1 MVTPRRQAVNT
12 VAFIDNYCQ
21 HYSSLFEDV
30 RHFEA
35 FKFLHLGMLSEI
47 RQKSLPEI
55 AKIVGLKSGQKL
67 HHFLRDALWD
77 VKKVRELRLWLTK
90 LFIGEREIILCID
103 ETGERKK
110 GKSTDYVA
118 RQYIGNL
125 GKTENGIVSVNT
137 YGVVDGITYPL
148 IFQIFKPKNR
158 LKAEDK
164 YKTKPQ
170 IAVEIIQELKERGFK
185 IKLVLADSL
194 YGESGDVIR
203 VLEQLKLEFI
213 VAIRSNHGVL
223 MPAGSRKRYNSW
235 KAYEQKL
242 SHRQTETRYIREII
256 FGKRRRL
263 RYYQISKSNAPDP
276 KGDESWYIMTNL
288 SVEFQLN
295 VAQLYSLRNWIE
307 YGFKQVK
314 NELGW
319 ADFRLTD
326 YPSIERWWELV
337 FSAYFLV
344 SIQATSFQ
352 FESASHQE
360 FALNQAS
367 APELSV
373 PVNQIAS
380 TYSRHPYWEAGTTW
394 KSALNNL
401 RLILQPFIF
410 YYLIQPWLQV
420 FNIPGMKRCFL
431 KLIDLMNDFRATP
444 IIFPTA
450 SKVVV

>member
-1 MVTPRRQAVNT
+1 MVTQRRQAVST

-21 HYSSLFEDV
+21 HYCSVFEDV

-47 RQKSLPEI
+47 KRKSLPEI
-55 AKIVGLKSGQKL
+55 AKTAGLKDSQTL

-77 VKKVRELRLWLTK
+77 VKKIREIRLWLTK
-90 LFIGEREIILCID
+90 MFIGEREIILCID
-103 ETGERKK
+103 ETGDQKK
-110 GKSTDYVA
+110 GKSTDYVT

-125 GKTENGIVSVNT
+125 GKTENGIVSVNA

-148 IFQIFKPKNR
+148 IFQIFKPRNR
-158 LKAEDK
+158 LQAGDK

-170 IAVEIIQELKERGFK
+170 IAVEIIQEIKEMGLK

-203 VLEQLKLEFI
+203 VLENLNLEFI

-223 MPAGSRKRYNSW
+223 MPPGSRKRYNSW

-242 SHRQTETRYIREII
+242 SHRKTETRYLREII
-256 FGKRRRL
+256 FGQRRRL
-263 RYYQISKSNAPDP
+263 RYYQISKSNVPDP
-276 KGDESWYIMTNL
+276 TGEESWYVMTNL
-288 SVEFQLN
+288 SVDLQLN
-295 VAQLYSLRNWIE
+295 VARLYSLRNWIE

-326 YPSIERWWELV
+326 YESIERWWEII
-337 FSAYFLV
+337 FSAYLLV
-344 SIQATSFQ
+344 SIQATYFQ
-352 FESASHQE
+352 VEAE
-360 FALNQAS
+360 KFANQN
-367 APELSV
+367 LSN
-373 PVNQIAS
+373 PS
-380 TYSRHPYWEAGTTW
+380 SDYSSLRDSSISQFSQHRQWEPGITW
-394 KSALNNL
+394 KSSLNNL
-401 RLILQPFIF
+401 RLIIQPYIF
-410 YYLIQPWLQV
+410 YHLLLPWLDV

-431 KLIDLMNDFRATP
+431 KLIELMNDFRASP
-444 IIFPTA
+444 IRFSIA
-450 SKVVV
+450 S